1 MVQSSVSSM
10 GSSVGSSSFSF
21 SSLISSSIVSLGGDS
36 VFGGVWGRLGSS
48 GLVLPLFWAVL
59 AEGGSSVMISGVLVS
74 DCQVC
79 SWPVS
84 WLDVCRWGARVGMAC
99 VSLG

>member
-1 MVQSSVSSM
+1 M
-10 GSSVGSSSFSF
+10 GSCGVVRVGSTG
-21 SSLISSSIVSLGGDS
+21 ILGCTGQ
-36 VFGGVWGRLGSS
+36 
-48 GLVLPLFWAVL
+48 
-59 AEGGSSVMISGVLVS
+59 GGSSVMISGVLVS

-84 WLDVCRWGARVGMAC
+84 WLGVCRWGARVGMAC